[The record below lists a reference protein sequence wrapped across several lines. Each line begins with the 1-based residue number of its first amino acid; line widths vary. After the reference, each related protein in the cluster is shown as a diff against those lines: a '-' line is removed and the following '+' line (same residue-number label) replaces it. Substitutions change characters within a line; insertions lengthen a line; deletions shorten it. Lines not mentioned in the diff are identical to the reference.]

1 MAMIVSH
8 CCSWI
13 ATIKLVWLLLV
24 LSQLTLYGISHKSSE
39 ETKGVLLLDSIT
51 FPKLVPN
58 MERDVVILV
67 CKKGSIGDYGT
78 DSIRTDFFSLVNK
91 IEKMENSGTENILFA
106 QLIVNGGENLRIA
119 ETIGVAKD
127 FVHPKLFVIPSGQA
141 DAIPYP
147 DDEPFQPRYL
157 LRFIALHAHLTYSM
171 PGTLQALDDA
181 AAEIMTNLDDD
192 FIKRK
197 AVEKAEAAVADLEED
212 SDKATAKL
220 YLKVMRKVL
229 DRGIYY
235 LDEEIARQNR
245 LLSKDSNKLSRASR
259 RHVEHKLNVLHHFA
273 AHATK
278 AYDDQKR
285 LSPEELKKMRHYR
298 KPQKKEKWAA
308 YSTPTTPA
316 DHEDEL

>member
-1 MAMIVSH
+1 
-8 CCSWI
+8 
-13 ATIKLVWLLLV
+13 VWLLLIV
-24 LSQLTLYGISHKSSE
+24 YLHILHGIPYKSSE
-39 ETKGVLLLDSIT
+39 EAKGVLLLDSIT

-78 DSIRTDFFSLVNK
+78 DSIRTDYFSLANK
-91 IEKMENSGTENILFA
+91 VEKMENTGVENILFA
-106 QLIVNGGENLRIA
+106 QLIVNGGENLRLA
-119 ETIGVAKD
+119 ETIGVSKD
-127 FVHPKLFVIPSGQA
+127 FVHPKLFIIPSGQT

-157 LRFIALHAHLTYSM
+157 IRFISLHAHLTYSM
-171 PGTLQALDDA
+171 PGTMQALDDA
-181 AAEIMTNLDDD
+181 AAEIMSNLEDEY
-192 FIKRK
+192 IKRK

-212 SDKATAKL
+212 SDKATAQL
-220 YLKVMRKVL
+220 YLKVMRKVS

-245 LLSKDSNKLSRASR
+245 LLSKDSSQLTRASR
-259 RHVEHKLNVLHHFA
+259 RHIEHKLKVLHHFA

-278 AYDDQKR
+278 AYDERKK
-285 LSPEELKKMRHYR
+285 LSPEELKKMKHYQ

-308 YSTPTTPA
+308 YSPPIVPGY
-316 DHEDEL
+316 HEDEL

>member
-1 MAMIVSH
+1 MVMISH
-8 CCSWI
+8 CCCWT
-13 ATIKLVWLLLV
+13 ATIKIVWIFLA
-24 LSQLTLYGISHKSSE
+24 LSIYTLNGISHKSSE
-39 ETKGVLLLDSIT
+39 EAKGVLLLDSIT

-78 DSIRTDFFSLVNK
+78 DSIRTDFFSLVNR
-91 IEKMENSGTENILFA
+91 IEKMENSGAENILFA

-119 ETIGVAKD
+119 ETIGISED
-127 FVHPKLFVIPSGQA
+127 FVHPKLFVIPSGQV

-157 LRFIALHAHLTYSM
+157 LRFISLHAHLTYSM

-197 AVEKAEAAVADLEED
+197 AMEKAEAAVADLEEG
-212 SDKATAKL
+212 SDKATAQL

-235 LDEEIARQNR
+235 LDEEISRQNR
-245 LLSKDSNKLSRASR
+245 LLSKDSSKLSRAQR
-259 RHVEHKLNVLHHFA
+259 RHIEHKLNVLHHFE

-278 AYDDQKR
+278 AYDDRKK
-285 LSPEELKKMRHYR
+285 LSPEELKKMKHYR
-298 KPQKKEKWAA
+298 KPQKIEKWAA
-308 YSTPTTPA
+308 YSTETTPA

>member
-8 CCSWI
+8 CCCWI